1 MQRKDVSERR
11 CNERVLLS
19 VPQELNV
26 DVEKA
31 KNVYLVGLSVRGAE
45 IACLEEPRWD
55 GTIQFYLQ
63 LPEGMHTLSI
73 TSEVVWQRKERAW
86 HAGLRF
92 VSLSEMD
99 RQILEAYVDYL
110 KRENVL
116 LEARK
121 TINMHLGTFIRNFER
136 LFELKDLWGGISK
149 IPDQEPRPRYLH

>member
-19 VPQELNV
+19 VPQEL

-63 LPEGMHTLSI
+63 LPEGIHTLSI

-86 HAGLRF
+86 HAGIKF

-136 LFELKDLWGGISK
+136 LLELKDLWGGISK
-149 IPDQEPRPRYLH
+149 VPDQEPRPRYLH

>member
-1 MQRKDVSERR
+1 MHRNDVSERR
-11 CNERVLLS
+11 CSERVLLS
-19 VPQELNV
+19 VPQEL

-31 KNVYLVGLSVRGAE
+31 KNIYLIGLSVHGAE
-45 IACLEEPRWD
+45 IASLEEPNWD
-55 GTIQFYLQ
+55 GALQFCLQ

-73 TSEVVWQRKERAW
+73 TGEVVWQRKERAW
-86 HAGLRF
+86 HAGLKF
-92 VSLSEMD
+92 LSLSEMD

-121 TINMHLGTFIRNFER
+121 TINMHLGTFIKNFER
-136 LFELKDLWGGISK
+136 LLELKDLWGGISK

>member
-26 DVEKA
+26 DIEKA
-31 KNVYLVGLSVRGAE
+31 KNVYLVGLSVHGAE
-45 IACLEEPRWD
+45 IACLEELRWD
-55 GTIQFYLQ
+55 GALQFCLQ
-63 LPEGMHTLSI
+63 LPECMHTLSI

-86 HAGLRF
+86 HAGIKF

-136 LFELKDLWGGISK
+136 LLELKDWWGGISK
-149 IPDQEPRPRYLH
+149 TPDQEPRPRYLH

>member
-149 IPDQEPRPRYLH
+149 IPDQEPSPRYLH

>member
-19 VPQELNV
+19 VPQELG
-26 DVEKA
+26 VEKA
-31 KNVYLVGLSVRGAE
+31 KNVYLVGLSAHGAE

-55 GTIQFYLQ
+55 GVLQFCLQ

-86 HAGLRF
+86 HAGIRF

-136 LFELKDLWGGISK
+136 LLELKDLWGGISK

>member
-19 VPQELNV
+19 VPQEL

-63 LPEGMHTLSI
+63 LPEGIHTLSI
-73 TSEVVWQRKERAW
+73 TGEVVWQRKERAW
-86 HAGLRF
+86 HAGIKF

-136 LFELKDLWGGISK
+136 LLELKDLWGGISK
-149 IPDQEPRPRYLH
+149 VPDQEPRPRYLH

>member
-26 DVEKA
+26 EKA
-31 KNVYLVGLSVRGAE
+31 KNVYLVGLSVHGAE
-45 IACLEEPRWD
+45 IACLEAPRWN
-55 GTIQFYLQ
+55 GALQFYIQ
-63 LPEGMHTLSI
+63 LPEGIHTLFV

-86 HAGLRF
+86 HAGLKF

-99 RQILEAYVDYL
+99 KQILEAYVDYL

-121 TINMHLGTFIRNFER
+121 TINMHLGTFIKNFER
-136 LFELKDLWGGISK
+136 LLELKDLWGGINK
-149 IPDQEPRPRYLH
+149 TPDQEPMPKYLH

>member
-26 DVEKA
+26 EKA
-31 KNVYLVGLSVRGAE
+31 KNVYLVGLSVHGAE

-55 GTIQFYLQ
+55 GALQFCLQ

-73 TSEVVWQRKERAW
+73 TGEVVWQRKERAW
-86 HAGLRF
+86 HAGIKF

>member
-63 LPEGMHTLSI
+63 LPEGIHTLFI

-99 RQILEAYVDYL
+99 KQILEAYVDYL

-121 TINMHLGTFIRNFER
+121 TINMHLGTFIKNFER

-149 IPDQEPRPRYLH
+149 TPDPEPRPKYLH

>member
-26 DVEKA
+26 DVEMA